1 MKAEYRGTPEG
12 STRVEHYIIRRKT
25 REEIEEAIAKYH
37 ARTKLSDWT
46 FDELGG
52 LPDTWGSTPY
62 AAPEREDYTSHGVAA
77 VVKGIKLLTP
87 KNMENLGTI

>member
-25 REEIEEAIAKYH
+25 REEIEEAIEKYH

-46 FDELGG
+46 FESEDE
-52 LPDTWGSTPY
+52 
-62 AAPEREDYTSHGVAA
+62 
-77 VVKGIKLLTP
+77 
-87 KNMENLGTI
+87 